1 MLLVSLTVSSAL
13 QQCVTTQRAN
23 AEIPVIIVV
32 ANSCKKFPTATAD
45 DPKHCRGR
53 CLKQLGGPA
62 YDIVD
67 VQGTLEFNGVTVDQN
82 AVP

>member
-1 MLLVSLTVSSAL
+1 
-13 QQCVTTQRAN
+13 VTTQRAN

-32 ANSCKKFPTATAD
+32 ANNCKKFPTATAD